1 MIQNTKQITINL
13 DMMPAV
19 QCGAVLGDGD
29 KCACVKFVK
38 SFQVKKISALVSG
51 AGRDQFAQI
60 EYLHCAS
67 CGQVKVLK

>member
-13 DMMPAV
+13 DMVPAV

-29 KCACVKFVK
+29 QCTCIKFVK
-38 SFQVKKISALVSG
+38 SFQIKRISALVSG